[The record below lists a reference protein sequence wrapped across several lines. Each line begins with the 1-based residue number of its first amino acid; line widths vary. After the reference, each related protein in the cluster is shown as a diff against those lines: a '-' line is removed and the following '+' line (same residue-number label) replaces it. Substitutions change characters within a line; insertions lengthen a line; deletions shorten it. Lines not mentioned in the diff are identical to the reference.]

1 MTLLPRGRKHRNPEV
16 ITMRLSFRAL
26 MKITIVLSCLLV
38 AQAGWADVVKIVV
51 DGVIHPIAAERVDRA
66 IQEAQRT
73 HADAVLIEMR
83 TPGGLMSSMESIIHK
98 VLDSPVPV
106 IIYVTPSGAGASSAG
121 FFILEAADVAAMAPG
136 TNTGAAHPVRG
147 DGATMDPVMKEKIE
161 NYAASLMRS
170 YVSKRGRNV
179 EVAESAVRQSKSFTA
194 DEALA
199 QHVVDYIAKDE
210 ADLLKQIDGKT
221 ITRFDGSKVVLH
233 VAGKNVRVQP
243 ITLKEQILSW
253 LMDPN
258 ITFLLFTIGMLA
270 IYFEFNHPGAV
281 VPGVVGFI
289 AILLA
294 LYALNLLP
302 FRSIGLVLIF
312 SAFIMYALEAKFQT
326 HGVLTIGGIVLMVL
340 GALLLVDG
348 PIPQMRV
355 KLSMALAVSIPLGL
369 ITVFLMTIAL
379 RARHNKVVT
388 GEQGLIG
395 EHGVVRSPMN
405 PNGKVFVR
413 GTLWDA
419 VATTNLEVGHQIVVR
434 GVKDLVLEVEPL
446 AASQPVTLNTANV

>member
-1 MTLLPRGRKHRNPEV
+1 
-16 ITMRLSFRAL
+16 MRRSFRFFLAL
-26 MKITIVLSCLLV
+26 AGILSCALV
-38 AQAGWADVVKIVV
+38 SHAESGDVLKIVV
-51 DGVIHPIAAERVDRA
+51 DGTIHPIVVEQVDRA

-73 HADAVLIEMR
+73 HAEALLIEIS
-83 TPGGLMSSMESIIHK
+83 TPGGLYQSTRDIIHK
-98 VLDSPVPV
+98 VLSSPVPV
-106 IIYVTPSGAGASSAG
+106 IIYVTPSGGWAASAG
-121 FFILEAADVAAMAPG
+121 FFILESADVAAMTPG
-136 TNTGAAHPVRG
+136 TNAGAAHPVRG
-147 DGATMDPVMKEKIE
+147 DGATMDPVMKEKVE
-161 NYAASLMRS
+161 NDAAALMRS
-170 YVSKRGRNV
+170 YVGKRGRNV
-179 EVAESAVRQSKSFTA
+179 ELAESAVRQSKSFSA

-199 QHVVDYIAKDE
+199 QHLIEYIAKDQD
-210 ADLLKQIDGKT
+210 DLFKQLDGKT

-233 VAGKNVRVQP
+233 LAGKHVRLYEM
-243 ITLKEQILSW
+243 TLREHILAW

-302 FRSIGLVLIF
+302 FRSIALVLIL
-312 SAFIMYALEAKFQT
+312 SAFALFALEAKFQS
-326 HGVLTIGGIVLMVL
+326 HGVLAIGGVAMMVL

-355 KLSMALAVSIPLGL
+355 RLWTALSVSIPLGA

-379 RARHNKVVT
+379 RARRNKVVT

-395 EHGVVRSPMN
+395 EHGVVRSPMT
-405 PNGKVFVR
+405 PAGKVFVR
-413 GTLWDA
+413 GALWDA
-419 VATTNLEVGHQIVVR
+419 VATTNLDVGQQVVVCS
-434 GVKDLVLEVEPL
+434 VKDLVLQVEPAPASRL
-446 AASQPVTLNTANV
+446 APLDPAKI